1 MGILHP
7 SRDIPV
13 EAFFFRRQRFTWSF
27 QVLSDDRKLF
37 RVGQTLRVVGCGV
50 IDLVAAGDPSRV
62 SMLPKGFDELVDP
75 REVLVVRRSFR
86 VEVLEN
92 HPVARE
98 DSS

>member
-1 MGILHP
+1 M
-7 SRDIPV
+7 
-13 EAFFFRRQRFTWSF
+13 
-27 QVLSDDRKLF
+27 
-37 RVGQTLRVVGCGV
+37 RVVGCGV